1 MVDLNQLIQS
11 ILFGLFAGLTA
22 LLAAVLGPTYDHL
35 LVPELAPAALFPT
48 LAPTGGGSGS
58 FLAVAGAFSSFLV
71 VHVVDPALGLL
82 AVGVGVLY
90 LARAASSRLAE
101 QTRSLL
107 PRLVVAA
114 VLANFTLPVAG
125 AIFGLAGGLYPVIE
139 GFDGGAWQHWVNL
152 GGYGAISFSWDNGV
166 LSFVVTFVL
175 FSLVML
181 LAAAVAL
188 RDAMLAVLLV
198 LLPLATLLWPIPTFA
213 PLARRAWL
221 MFIELSFLPC
231 VVVVPLELAV
241 GSPNVLLL
249 LGYLTVAVSA
259 PSLISLAGAQLREAG
274 FAGGGSAIVGGMQRG
289 LLLASGSAGGY
300 LRPLVVRGGTGRA
313 GTIAGS
319 LARTASATA
328 LPATIP
334 ALSSE
339 AIGWGAHHLFRH
351 VPRLVNAARSRDRFP
366 PVRSGGGIAAQA
378 AADP

>member
-1 MVDLNQLIQS
+1 MVDLNQVIQS
-11 ILFGLFAGLTA
+11 ILFGIFAGLTA
-22 LLAAVLGPTYDHL
+22 LLAAIIGPTYDNL
-35 LVPELAPAALFPT
+35 LVPELAPTALFPT
-48 LAPTGGGSGS
+48 LAPTGSGSSS

-82 AVGVGVLY
+82 AVAVGVLY

-101 QTRSLL
+101 RTHSLL

-125 AIFGLAGGLYPVIE
+125 AVFGLAGGVYPVIE
-139 GFDGGAWQHWVNL
+139 GFDGGAWQHWANL
-152 GGYGAISFSWDNGV
+152 GGYGEFSFSWDNGV
-166 LSFVVTFVL
+166 LAFVVTFLL

-221 MFIELSFLPC
+221 LFIELSFLPC

-241 GSPNVLLL
+241 GSPSVLLL

-274 FAGGGSAIVGGMQRG
+274 FAGGGSAVVGGIQRG
-289 LLLASGSAGGY
+289 LLLASTGGGGY
-300 LRPLVVRGGTGRA
+300 LRPVAAANRAGRGGA
-313 GTIAGS
+313 IAGS
-319 LARTASATA
+319 LARTATATA
-328 LPATIP
+328 LPASIP

-351 VPRLVNAARSRDRFP
+351 VPRLVHAVQSRDRFP
-366 PVRSGGGIAAQA
+366 AVRSGGGLASRAGT
-378 AADP
+378 DP